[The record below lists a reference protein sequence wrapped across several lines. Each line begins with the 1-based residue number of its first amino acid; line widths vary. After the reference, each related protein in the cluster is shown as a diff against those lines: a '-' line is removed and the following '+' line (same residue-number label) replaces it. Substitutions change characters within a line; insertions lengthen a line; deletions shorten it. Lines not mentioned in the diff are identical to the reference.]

1 MEIRRFRRKRE
12 RERESAIDRS
22 NFESHMLLIKGVG
35 WPTFPKTDRGIRDK
49 VLRSRNRKARRECC
63 PRDLYAIG
71 QSDPSVPF
79 TVPTTKNNGRSAI
92 STRSQPR
99 VTPSSSAHD

>member
-1 MEIRRFRRKRE
+1 
-12 RERESAIDRS
+12 
-22 NFESHMLLIKGVG
+22 MLLIKEVWAG
-35 WPTFPKTDRGIRDK
+35 PPSLKRIDRGIRDK

-71 QSDPSVPF
+71 QSDPSLPF

-92 STRSQPR
+92 SMVVPPPT
-99 VTPSSSAHD
+99 VHD